1 MDGGSGLAG
10 AAWPETEHLVLTQAQ
25 SDGRPLRAPAGDLH
39 KAQHVAVE
47 PDRALKVLDFQYQ
60 LQQPSRFHF
69 SKCRGEGFGNASGV
83 PGHNRGV
90 AGAACCE
97 ETVTWA
103 CAATSTSPTSETRS
117 G

>member
-1 MDGGSGLAG
+1 MDGDSSPAG

-25 SDGRPLRAPAGDLH
+25 PDGRPLGPPAGDLH

-47 PDRALKVLDFQYQ
+47 PDRALQVLDFQYK
-60 LQQPSRFHF
+60 LQQPSRFHP

-90 AGAACCE
+90 AGAVCCE
-97 ETVTWA
+97 EAVRWA
-103 CAATSTSPTSETRS
+103 CAATSTSPTWQTRS